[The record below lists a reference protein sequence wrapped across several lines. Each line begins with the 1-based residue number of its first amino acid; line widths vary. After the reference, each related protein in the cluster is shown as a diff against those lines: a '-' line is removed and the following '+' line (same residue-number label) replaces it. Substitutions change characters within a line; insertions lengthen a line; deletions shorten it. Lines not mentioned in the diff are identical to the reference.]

1 MPQLLTNAPNSANKD
16 GSLTGALS
24 EPVASAYFGN
34 IQVFDIAKEE
44 DGPLFSSDM
53 ASPSLPRPR
62 EPDHFTTAPLF
73 RRKTAV
79 WPFPHFVARDK
90 TGFFFRN

>member
-1 MPQLLTNAPNSANKD
+1 MD
-16 GSLTGALS
+16 IDGALS
-24 EPVASAYFGN
+24 EPGGIRYFGN

-44 DGPLFSSDM
+44 DGSLFLGQASRRFPDRANLIIHNSS
-53 ASPSLPRPR
+53 
-62 EPDHFTTAPLF
+62 LF

-90 TGFFFRN
+90 PGFFPELKPSPADMISYQVYRDP